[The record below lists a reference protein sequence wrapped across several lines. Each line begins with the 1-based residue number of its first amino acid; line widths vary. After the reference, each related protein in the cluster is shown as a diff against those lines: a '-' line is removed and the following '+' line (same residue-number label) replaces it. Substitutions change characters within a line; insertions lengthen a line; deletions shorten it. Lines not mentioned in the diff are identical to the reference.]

1 MPNGGKLCVST
12 SCENDNVM
20 VEIGDTAAVFPPKS
34 RAHFRAILHHK
45 DVGKGTGLG
54 LGVSY
59 RIIAGR
65 HSGDIHVESRPG
77 DTRFQ
82 VRLPIRYKAD

>member
-1 MPNGGKLCVST
+1 VRLNLLRKRQRYGRDWGHGSGIPAEIKST
-12 SCENDNVM
+12 FFEPFF
-20 VEIGDTAAVFPPKS
+20 TT
-34 RAHFRAILHHK
+34 K